1 MVITGFCESALYG
14 SGAGRRAARH
24 AHPSVPSN
32 GIEVLPVRTRRRAVS
47 ALAALALAFPAAA
60 FVSSPA
66 QAVGPGLL
74 PVTVTNNTGRGNAV
88 YLYVIGINLGTGRL
102 GYVNQGGGFTPWPA
116 GQIPPSPAPDVAI
129 GGPGNGGSTTIQ
141 FPRGFSGRVY
151 FSLGEKLKF
160 FLTPDGLVQPAPW
173 ANGDP
178 NQNILFDW
186 SEFTYND
193 AGLWL
198 NSSQVDMFAVPH
210 AVTVTG
216 SSGVTKKTGELLNNG
231 RDNVINGIRSQSG
244 WGNTVYTRSDGT
256 VLRVLAPGKAA
267 GAGLLSANYLDSYI
281 SSAWNAYTGKTLTV
295 VPFGDQPNTKFF
307 GRTSGNVMNFTN
319 TSGQQVA
326 SFNRPSSASVWGC
339 DGDLPAPN
347 DLVVGPISRTLC
359 AALNRGTLG
368 TIDTQPSLNAADFYK
383 NNPTNQYAKI
393 IHANMAD
400 GKAYAFA
407 FDDVGN
413 FESLVNDGDP
423 RSAGIIL
430 TPFGAG
436 GPSNPPPPSG
446 VPVISNW
453 NGKCIDVPSSNFS
466 DSVPLQMWNCNG
478 TDAQK
483 WTFAGGALQSQN
495 NKCMDVAGGSTA
507 NGAVVQLYTCNG
519 TGAQQFVLNA
529 ASDLVNPQANKCV
542 DIKDWNGNEGARLQL
557 WECHGGANQKW
568 HKG

>member
-1 MVITGFCESALYG
+1 VRIFLRAL
-14 SGAGRRAARH
+14 AVLALTIPVAA
-24 AHPSVPSN
+24 
-32 GIEVLPVRTRRRAVS
+32 AVS
-47 ALAALALAFPAAA
+47 PPAA
-60 FVSSPA
+60 
-66 QAVGPGLL
+66 QAIGPNLL
-74 PVTVTNNTGRGNAV
+74 PVTVTNSTGRGDAV
-88 YLYVIGINLGTGRL
+88 YLYVIGIQLSSGRL
-102 GYVNQGGGFTPWPA
+102 GYVNQAGTFTAWSGG
-116 GQIPPSPAPDVAI
+116 QLPPSPAPDVSIA
-129 GGPGNGGSTTIQ
+129 GAGNGGSTTIQ

-173 ANGDP
+173 ASGDP
-178 NQNILFDW
+178 NTNILFDW

-210 AVTVTG
+210 AVTVTNAAG
-216 SSGVTKKTGELLNNG
+216 ATKRTGDLVANG
-231 RDNVINGIRSQSG
+231 RDNVINTLRGTSG
-244 WGNTVYTRSDGT
+244 WANTVRTRSDGT

-267 GAGLLSANYLDSYI
+267 GAGLLSTTYLDPYI
-281 SSAWNAYTGKTLTV
+281 ASAWNAYTGRTLTV
-295 VPFGDQPNTKFF
+295 VPFADQPGTRYS
-307 GRTSGNVMNFTN
+307 GRTSGTTMTFTN
-319 TSGQQVA
+319 SSGAQVA

-368 TIDTQPSLNAADFYK
+368 TIDTQPSTNAADFYR
-383 NNPTNQYAKI
+383 NNPTNTYAKV

-407 FDDVGN
+407 FDDVGA

-423 RSAGIIL
+423 RSAGIVL
-430 TPFGAG
+430 SPFSGGGGG
-436 GPSNPPPPSG
+436 GPSNPVAVS
-446 VPVISNW
+446 VVSALN
-453 NGKCIDVPSSNFS
+453 NKCVDVPSANFV
-466 DSVPLQMWNCNG
+466 DGAGLQMWGCNN
-478 TDAQK
+478 TNAQK
-483 WTFAGGALQSQN
+483 WTFTGGALQSQN

-529 ASDLVNPQANKCV
+529 AGDLVNPQSNRCV
-542 DIKDWNGNEGARLQL
+542 DIKDINPDDGAKLQL
-557 WECHGGANQKW
+557 WDCGGSSNQKW
-568 HKG
+568 RKA

>member
-1 MVITGFCESALYG
+1 
-14 SGAGRRAARH
+14 
-24 AHPSVPSN
+24 
-32 GIEVLPVRTRRRAVS
+32 VRTRRRIVS
-47 ALAALALAFPAAA
+47 AIAALALTIPLAASIA
-60 FVSSPA
+60 SPA
-66 QAVGPGLL
+66 QAIGPNLL
-74 PVTVTNNTGRGNAV
+74 PVTVTNNTGRGDAV
-88 YLYVIGINLGTGRL
+88 YLYVIGINLSTNRL
-102 GYVNQGGGFTPWPA
+102 GYVNQGGTFTPWPA

-129 GGPGNGGSTTIQ
+129 GGPGNGGTTTIQ

-173 ANGDP
+173 ANGDA

-210 AVTVTG
+210 AVSVTG
-216 SSGVTKKTGELLNNG
+216 SSGVPKKTGELLNNG
-231 RDNVINGIRSQSG
+231 RDNVINGIKGQAG
-244 WGNTVYTRSDGT
+244 WANAVYTRSDGT
-256 VLRVLAPGKAA
+256 VLRVLSPGKAA

-281 SSAWNAYTGKTLTV
+281 TSAWNAYASKTLTV
-295 VPFGDQPNTKFF
+295 VPFADQPNTKYF
-307 GRTSGNVMNFTN
+307 GRTAGNVMNFTN
-319 TSGQQVA
+319 SAGQQVA
-326 SFNRPSSASVWGC
+326 SFNKPSSASVWGC

-368 TIDTQPSLNAADFYK
+368 TIDTQPSTNAGDFYK
-383 NNPTNQYAKI
+383 NSPTNQYARI

-423 RSAGIIL
+423 RSAGITL
-430 TPFGAG
+430 SPFGAG
-436 GPSNPPPPSG
+436 GPTTPPAAGG
-446 VPVISNW
+446 VPVISDW
-453 NGKCIDVPSSNFS
+453 NGKCVDVPSASFV
-466 DSVPLQMWNCNG
+466 DSAPLQAWVCNN

-483 WTFAGGALQSQN
+483 WTFVNGTVQTQN
-495 NKCMDVAGGSTA
+495 NKCMDVAAGATA
-507 NGAVVQLYTCNG
+507 NGTALQLYTCNG
-519 TGAQQFVLNA
+519 TAAQQFVLSA
-529 ASDLVNPQANKCV
+529 AGDLVNPQANRCV
-542 DIKDWNGNEGARLQL
+542 DIKDWNPDDGARLQL
-557 WECHGGANQKW
+557 WDCAGTANQKW

>member
-1 MVITGFCESALYG
+1 
-14 SGAGRRAARH
+14 
-24 AHPSVPSN
+24 
-32 GIEVLPVRTRRRAVS
+32 VRRRRALS
-47 ALAALALAFPAAA
+47 ILAALALAVPTAAVVA
-60 FVSSPA
+60 SPA
-66 QAVGPGLL
+66 QAVGPALL
-74 PVTVTNNTGRGNAV
+74 PVTVTNNTGRGDAV
-88 YLYVIGINLGTGRL
+88 YLYVIGVNLNTGRL
-102 GYVNQGGGFTPWPA
+102 GYVNQGGTFTPWPA

-129 GGPGNGGSTTIQ
+129 GGPGNGGATTIQ

-151 FSLGEKLKF
+151 FALGEKLKF

-173 ANGDP
+173 AGGDA
-178 NQNILFDW
+178 NANILFDW

-216 SSGVTKKTGELLNNG
+216 SSGVTKRTGDLVNNG
-231 RDNVINGIRSQSG
+231 RDTVINTIRGTSG
-244 WGNTVYTRSDGT
+244 WANTVTTRSDGT
-256 VLRVLAPGKAA
+256 VLRVLSPGKAA
-267 GAGLLSANYLDSYI
+267 GAGLLSTNYLDSYI
-281 SSAWNAYTGKTLTV
+281 ASAWNAYASKTLTI

-368 TIDTQPSLNAADFYK
+368 TIDTQPSTNAGDFYK
-383 NNPTNQYAKI
+383 NNPTNVYAKV
-393 IHANMAD
+393 IHANMTD

-423 RSAGIIL
+423 RSAGLTL

-436 GPSNPPPPSG
+436 GGGTTPPPSG
-446 VPVISNW
+446 AVPVISSLN
-453 NGKCIDVPSSNFS
+453 NKCVDVPSSNFV
-466 DSVPLQMWNCNG
+466 DRAPLQMYTCNN
-478 TDAQK
+478 TNAQK
-483 WTFAGGALQSQN
+483 WTFTNGTLQSQN
-495 NKCMDVAGGSTA
+495 NKCMDVDAGSTA

-519 TGAQQFVLNA
+519 SGAQQFVLSA
-529 ASDLVNPQANKCV
+529 AGDLVNPQANRCV
-542 DIKDWNGNEGARLQL
+542 DIKDVNANDGARLQL
-557 WECHGGANQKW
+557 WDCAGAANQKW
-568 HKG
+568 RKG